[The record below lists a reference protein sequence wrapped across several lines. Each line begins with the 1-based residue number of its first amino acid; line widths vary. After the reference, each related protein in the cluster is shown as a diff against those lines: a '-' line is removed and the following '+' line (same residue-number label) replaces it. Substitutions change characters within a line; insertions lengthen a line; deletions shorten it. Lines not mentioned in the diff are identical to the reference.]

1 MADAKSS
8 TTNGPRPRPKSFF
21 NPQSSPLR
29 RRKPRK
35 LPSSTLLLFLAAA
48 SIFSLELTYL
58 AVLRNHAP
66 PPPPC
71 ANASTAAWGADMG
84 PLPVRAAAGEF
95 WRQPDG
101 GGYRP
106 CIEFGIGY
114 RKDSAR
120 VAREKKR
127 FLMVIVTGGLNQ
139 QRNEIVD
146 AVVIARILEAALV
159 LPVLQ
164 VNQIWGDE
172 RYEGQI
178 LNLHHHN
185 LHSSKLQT
193 V

>member
-1 MADAKSS
+1 
-8 TTNGPRPRPKSFF
+8 
-21 NPQSSPLR
+21 
-29 RRKPRK
+29 
-35 LPSSTLLLFLAAA
+35 
-48 SIFSLELTYL
+48 
-58 AVLRNHAP
+58 
-66 PPPPC
+66 
-71 ANASTAAWGADMG
+71 MG